1 MPLALICNEILR
13 DIFVNGCKDRD
24 EVIINCSIILRD
36 EGKSGELL
44 LSHDGVP
51 VASHYELGEG
61 AWNGLEIVQ
70 SLARRIGGRL
80 DVSCGILSEF
90 HVGFCFQESR

>member
-1 MPLALICNEILR
+1 MRRFEN
-13 DIFVNGCKDRD
+13 
-24 EVIINCSIILRD
+24 
-36 EGKSGELL
+36 KSGELL

-51 VASHYELGEG
+51 VASHYEMGEG